1 MADIKTKQNDAS
13 VPAFLDGLADKKRQQ
28 DSYVVLDM
36 MREITGLEPKMWGD
50 AIIGFGSQHYR
61 YASGREG
68 DMPLVGFSPRKQ
80 SLTLY
85 INMGFDGLQSLLG
98 RLGKHKLS
106 KACLYINRLAD
117 VDRTALEEIIARSV
131 EK

>member
-13 VPAFLDGLADKKRQQ
+13 VTAFLDGLADEKRRQ

-36 MREITGLEPKMWGD
+36 MRKITGLEPNMWGD
-50 AIIGFGSQHYR
+50 AIIGFGRQHYK

-80 SLTLY
+80 NLTLY
-85 INMGFDGLQSLLG
+85 IEMGFDGLQSLLD
-98 RLGKHKLS
+98 RLGKHKTG
-106 KACLYINRLAD
+106 KVCLYINRLAD
-117 VDRTALEEIIARSV
+117 VDRAVLEEIITRSLRT
-131 EK
+131 